1 MHSTAFGGAPS
12 ASSGTASFTI
22 LSASGYPPSSNVMV
36 YIKQLGSK
44 TKVIHKTEHI
54 KSASG
59 TVTFNDKK
67 ESFKCSC
74 SADTQF
80 QIQVKGHNTFGSDDD
95 LGEGLFFVD
104 ESGTGLEKQVKAGSG
119 HVVLKSNFV
128 LTPTP
133 ENGSN
138 GAENSPRGS
147 TGGFRKSLLSKRE
160 GVRNSRDVT
169 PTPP

>member
-1 MHSTAFGGAPS
+1 MHSTALGGTPS

-22 LSASGYPPSSNVMV
+22 LSASGYPPASNVMV

-44 TKVIHKTEHI
+44 AKVIHKTEHI

-95 LGEGLFFVD
+95 LGEGLFYVD

-147 TGGFRKSLLSKRE
+147 NGGFRKSLLSKRD
-160 GVRNSRDVT
+160 GGRNSRDVT

>member
-1 MHSTAFGGAPS
+1 M
-12 ASSGTASFTI
+12 I
-22 LSASGYPPSSNVMV
+22 YV
-36 YIKQLGSK
+36 KQISPKAK
-44 TKVIHKTEHI
+44 TIHKTEHI
-54 KSASG
+54 KSPSG

-119 HVVLKSNFV
+119 TVVLKSNFV
-128 LTPTP
+128 LT
-133 ENGSN
+133 EGSN
-138 GAENSPRGS
+138 GDAGASSPRS
-147 TGGFRKSLLSKRE
+147 VSGGGLRKSFLGKRE
-160 GVRNSRDVT
+160 NGRASRDVT
-169 PTPP
+169 PTPQ